1 MKYIHLYDDNSY
13 CESQSF
19 KGTPN
24 TIVLTD
30 EQYEQLGKTL
40 KFENGQLVE
49 MTKEEKAQIATE
61 LANDRAKCPKI
72 NDRTKVDK

>member
-1 MKYIHLYDDNSY
+1 MKYIHIYYDNSY

-49 MTKEEKAQIATE
+49 MTEEVNQ
-61 LANDRAKCPKI
+61 
-72 NDRTKVDK
+72 

>member
-1 MKYIHLYDDNSY
+1 MKYIHLYDDNAY
-13 CESQSF
+13 CESSSF
-19 KGTPN
+19 EGTPN

-49 MTKEEKAQIATE
+49 ITEEVNQ
-61 LANDRAKCPKI
+61 
-72 NDRTKVDK
+72 

>member
-1 MKYIHLYDDNSY
+1 MKYIHIYDDGSY
-13 CESQSF
+13 CESDSF

-40 KFENGQLVE
+40 EFRNGQLTE
-49 MTKEEKAQIATE
+49 MTEEEQE
-61 LANDRAKCPKI
+61 QAN
-72 NDRTKVDK
+72 

>member
-1 MKYIHLYDDNSY
+1 MKYIHIYDDNSY

-19 KGTPN
+19 KGAPN

-30 EQYEQLGKTL
+30 EQYEQLGKML

-49 MTKEEKAQIATE
+49 MTEEVNQ
-61 LANDRAKCPKI
+61 
-72 NDRTKVDK
+72 

>member
-1 MKYIHLYDDNSY
+1 MMKYIHLYEDKAY
-13 CESQSF
+13 CESPSF

-40 KFENGQLVE
+40 KFQNGQLAE
-49 MTKEEKAQIATE
+49 MTEEEKAQ
-61 LANDRAKCPKI
+61 ANQ
-72 NDRTKVDK
+72 

>member
-1 MKYIHLYDDNSY
+1 MKYIHLYDDYSY

-40 KFENGQLVE
+40 EFRNGQL
-49 MTKEEKAQIATE
+49 A
-61 LANDRAKCPKI
+61 AKVQEV
-72 NDRTKVDK
+72 NENASTVY

>member
-1 MKYIHLYDDNSY
+1 MKYIHIYDDNSY
-13 CESQSF
+13 CESSSF

-40 KFENGQLVE
+40 EFENRKLAVITEEENNKQ
-49 MTKEEKAQIATE
+49 MTAPIT
-61 LANDRAKCPKI
+61 PKSTI
-72 NDRTKVDK
+72 E

>member
-1 MKYIHLYDDNSY
+1 MKCIHLYDDNSY
-13 CESQSF
+13 CESSSF
-19 KGTPN
+19 RGTLN

-49 MTKEEKAQIATE
+49 MTEEVTQ
-61 LANDRAKCPKI
+61 
-72 NDRTKVDK
+72 

>member
-30 EQYEQLGKTL
+30 YEYGELGKTL
-40 KFENGQLVE
+40 KFQNGQLTE
-49 MTKEEKAQIATE
+49 MTKEKAQAQIVG
-61 LANDRAKCPKI
+61 D
-72 NDRTKVDK
+72 

>member
-1 MKYIHLYDDNSY
+1 MKYIHLYDDNVY

-19 KGTPN
+19 KDTPN

-40 KFENGQLVE
+40 KFEDGQLVE
-49 MTKEEKAQIATE
+49 MTEEEKLQ
-61 LANDRAKCPKI
+61 AN
-72 NDRTKVDK
+72 

>member
-1 MKYIHLYDDNSY
+1 MKYIHLYDDNAY

-24 TIVLTD
+24 TTVLTD

-40 KFENGQLVE
+40 KFENGKLAK
-49 MTKEEKAQIATE
+49 MTEEENA
-61 LANDRAKCPKI
+61 
-72 NDRTKVDK
+72 

>member
-13 CESQSF
+13 CESDSF

-30 EQYEQLGKTL
+30 EQYEQLGNTL
-40 KFENGQLVE
+40 EFCNGQLVE
-49 MTKEEKAQIATE
+49 MTAEEKNKQMTAPST
-61 LANDRAKCPKI
+61 PKSTI
-72 NDRTKVDK
+72 E

>member
-40 KFENGQLVE
+40 KFENGKLAVVTE
-49 MTKEEKAQIATE
+49 EEKNEQVTAPNTPNSTIE
-61 LANDRAKCPKI
+61 
-72 NDRTKVDK
+72 

>member
-1 MKYIHLYDDNSY
+1 MKYIHIYDDNSY
-13 CESQSF
+13 CMSDSF

-49 MTKEEKAQIATE
+49 MTEEEKAQ
-61 LANDRAKCPKI
+61 AN
-72 NDRTKVDK
+72 